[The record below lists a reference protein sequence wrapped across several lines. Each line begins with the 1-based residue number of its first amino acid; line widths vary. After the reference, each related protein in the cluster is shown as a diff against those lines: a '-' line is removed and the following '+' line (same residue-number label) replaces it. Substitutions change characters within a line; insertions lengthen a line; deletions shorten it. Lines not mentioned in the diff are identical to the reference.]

1 MTIPVVPAGSE
12 FLVNTQTNGGQRN
25 SAVTGLTN
33 GNFVVTWW
41 DDGNA
46 YAMKAQ
52 IFAADGS
59 KVGAELRLSSFG
71 NLYESLPFVA
81 SLAGGGF
88 VVAFQTG
95 GGSPSHQID
104 AQIYAANGSKIGSQ
118 FSVPTPG
125 ATTSQEVEA
134 ITGLANGGFVVT
146 WRDNAADGNG
156 YGVFAQVVAAD
167 GSKVG
172 SQFLVNTATA
182 GFQYHSTVTSLANG
196 SFIVAWQ
203 DSSSGTLG
211 DSSSSIK
218 AQIFAANGSR
228 IGSEFLVNTQTAGVQ
243 LAPKITNLANGGFV
257 VTWQDGYS
265 GGAGSGTLG
274 DSSGASVKGQVFAA
288 DGSKVGTEFLVNTQT
303 ANDQSAPVVTALGSG
318 FVITWGDKSG
328 TLGDSSGT
336 SIKAQVFAAD
346 GTKIGSEFLV
356 NTQTAN
362 DQTHQTIASLGNG
375 AFIVTWDDA
384 SGTLGDASGTSIK
397 AQIFTLNTTPNTPTI
412 SDVSV
417 ANGYVNAVNDSAAHA
432 LNGQADAGSTVKI
445 YLNGSATPS
454 YTTTADANGTWRV
467 TVGHLVDGTYSYV
480 ATATDLAGNTTPPS
494 TPLNFIVDTVAP
506 VLAITGITP
515 QDGVYATVTG
525 TIGGALA
532 GQTVTLMN
540 ASQPTN
546 FPWHTTTDSNG
557 NWSISGVPLSVLGDN
572 PIVAGYDAA
581 GNPGAT
587 EYLFTT
593 ASPGHILT
601 AGTTQLVFGTSV
613 STTVLDGAQQSV
625 YAAGTA
631 NGTIVNVGGTQIN
644 WGTAVAATVSGGT
657 QYVWGTADQTVVSNA
672 GFQSVNGSTTN
683 TTLNDGGRQNIYES
697 GTATGTTINAGCEQ
711 VDWGHAA
718 ATMID
723 GGNQYVWGTATG
735 TTIASGAQYVGAG
748 GTADN
753 TTIGNGGVEY
763 VFAGGGAHDVTFGG
777 SNALLGLEQSSA
789 FSGAISGWQD
799 GNKIDLNEIVF
810 GGSTTLGY
818 AANADN
824 TGGTLTVSD
833 GAHTATLS
841 LLGQYSAA
849 DFALSG
855 DGYGGTFVTNPD
867 AAIQQSALA
876 LPNAA

>member
-1 MTIPVVPAGSE
+1 MTIPVVPSGSE
-12 FLVNTQTNGGQRN
+12 FLVNTQKNGAQRN
-25 SAVTGLTN
+25 SAVTNLTN
-33 GNFVVTWW
+33 GNFVVSWW
-41 DDGNA
+41 DDSNA

-59 KVGAELRLSSFG
+59 KIGAELRLSSFT

-88 VVAFQTG
+88 VIASQ
-95 GGSPSHQID
+95 SPGIV
-104 AQIYAANGSKIGSQ
+104 AQIYAADGSKIGSQ
-118 FSVPTPG
+118 FSVPAPG
-125 ATTSQEVEA
+125 ATTSQEIEA

-146 WRDNAADGNG
+146 WRNDGADGDG
-156 YGVFAQVVAAD
+156 YGVFAQVFAAN

-182 GFQYHSTVTSLANG
+182 SFQFNSTVTSLANG
-196 SFIVAWQ
+196 GFIVAWQ
-203 DSSSGTLG
+203 DFSGTLG
-211 DSSSSIK
+211 DSSSSSIK
-218 AQIFAANGSR
+218 AQIFAADGSR
-228 IGSEFLVNTQTAGVQ
+228 TGSEFLVNTQTAGSQ
-243 LAPKITNLANGGFV
+243 LTPKVTNLANGGFV

-274 DSSGASVKGQVFAA
+274 DSSRASVKGQVFAA

-303 ANDQSAPVVTALGSG
+303 AGDQSTPVVTALGSG
-318 FVITWGDKSG
+318 FVITWVDKSG

-336 SIKAQVFAAD
+336 SVKAQVFAAD

-362 DQTHQTIASLGNG
+362 DQTHLAISSLGNG
-375 AFIVTWDDA
+375 AFVVTWDDA
-384 SGTLGDASGTSIK
+384 SGTLGDTSGTSIK
-397 AQIFTLNTTPNTPTI
+397 AQIFVLNATNTPTI

-417 ANGYVNAVNDSAAHA
+417 ANGYVNAVNDGAAHA
-432 LNGQADAGSTVKI
+432 LNGLADAGSTVKI

-467 TVGHLVDGTYSYV
+467 TVGHLADGSYSYV

-525 TIGGALA
+525 TTGVALA
-532 GQTVTLMN
+532 GQTITLMN

-546 FPWHTTTDSNG
+546 FPYHTTTDANG
-557 NWSISGVPLSVLGDN
+557 NWSISGVPLSILGGN

-587 EYLFTT
+587 EYVFNT

-601 AGTTQLVFGTSV
+601 AGTVQQVFGTSV
-613 STTVLDGAQQSV
+613 STTVQGGAQQSV
-625 YAAGTA
+625 YAGGVA
-631 NGTIVNVGGTQIN
+631 NGTIVNAGGTQID
-644 WGTAVAATVSGGT
+644 WGTAFGATVSGGA
-657 QYVWGTADQTVVSNA
+657 QYVWGTADQTVVSNG

-683 TTLNDGGRQNIYES
+683 TTLNNGGRQNIYEG
-697 GTATGTTINAGCEQ
+697 GTATGTTISAGCEQ
-711 VDWGHAA
+711 VDWGNAA
-718 ATMID
+718 ATVID

-763 VFAGGGAHDVTFGG
+763 VFAGGAAHDVTFGG
-777 SNALLGLEQSSA
+777 SNAILGLEQASA
-789 FSGAISGWQD
+789 LSGAISGWQD
-799 GNKIDLNEIVF
+799 GNKIDLKEIVF

-818 AANADN
+818 AANAGN

-833 GAHTATLS
+833 GVHTATLA

-849 DFALSG
+849 DFALAG
-855 DGYGGTFVTNPD
+855 DGYGGTLVSNPD
-867 AAIQQSALA
+867 AATQQSALA
-876 LPNAA
+876 LPHAA